1 MATLQR
7 SLTTTSWEFL
17 DTSGGD
23 NKDQN
28 PNYHCLIT
36 CSDMN
41 IQIKANLPQDFAISI
56 GAQYEE
62 ALAQAM
68 NSSSVVSELAG
79 KARLAG
85 VQLVTQALTAQ
96 VWQGS
101 TEINFSLPLTLQ
113 VNNDETTD
121 VLKPLSDLY
130 TLCLPDEVTS
140 GGFLKAPGP
149 TLSVELLKKSTG
161 AFASGVM
168 NVAKDSDTVK
178 AVGNLVTDAQNIGQ
192 KVVSGVTS
200 LFKSNERQLSTSESK
215 SADAPGKSNVQDPTS
230 EGQPASLSSAIKNNI
245 SLTIGQYMHFDSVVI
260 TNVDQ
265 THHVQPLENGTLS
278 RVDVTV
284 TFKTFFVPT
293 RKDIGKIFLGLTKTT
308 APGLSNPR
316 SRN

>member
-1 MATLQR
+1 MSALQR

-101 TEINFSLPLTLQ
+101 TEISFSLPLTLQ

-161 AFASGVM
+161 AFVSGVM
-168 NVAKDSDTVK
+168 NVAGEGAKDALTSLKDSATSFVNK
-178 AVGNLVTDAQNIGQ
+178 ALPNQY
-192 KVVSGVTS
+192 
-200 LFKSNERQLSTSESK
+200 QLSTSDSK

-230 EGQPASLSSAIKNNI
+230 EGQSASLSSAIKNNI

-265 THHVQPLENGTLS
+265 THHVQPLENGTMS

-293 RKDIGKIFLGLTKTT
+293 RKDIGKIFLGLAKTT